1 MDFWFLIL
9 VIPAMILS
17 LAAQAGV
24 NSSYKKNARIF
35 SSRGMTGRE
44 AAEMILRNNGIYDV
58 RIEPVSGSL
67 TDHYSPREQVIRL
80 SEGVYD
86 SSSVAAIGI
95 ASHEAGHAVQ
105 HHVGYVPIK
114 IRNAVL
120 PVANIGSMLA
130 FPLIVIGFLLSS
142 FLLLDL
148 GVIFFSFT
156 TLFQLI
162 TLPVEFNASSRAV
175 KAIEANGVLY
185 GEELN
190 GAKSVLRA
198 AAMTYVAAL
207 AVSFAQ
213 LLRFFFLTRSN
224 RR

>member
-24 NSSYKKNARIF
+24 NSSYKKYATLF

-80 SEGVYD
+80 SEGVFD

-95 ASHEAGHAVQ
+95 ASLEAGHAVQ
-105 HHVGYVPIK
+105 HHVGYAPIK

>member
-9 VIPAMILS
+9 VVPAMLLS
-17 LAAQAGV
+17 LAAQGAV
-24 NSSYKKNARIF
+24 NSSYRKYSGLS
-35 SSRGMTGRE
+35 SSRGITGRE
-44 AAEMILRNNGIYDV
+44 AAEMILRSNGIYNV
-58 RIEPVSGSL
+58 RVEPVRGNL

-86 SSSVAAIGI
+86 SSSIAAIGI

-114 IRNAVL
+114 IRNAVV
-120 PVANIGSMLA
+120 PVANIGSTLA
-130 FPLIVIGFLLSS
+130 FPLILIGFILSS
-142 FLLLDL
+142 ALLLDL

-156 TLFQLI
+156 TLFQLV

-175 KAIEANGVLY
+175 QAIET
-185 GEELN
+185 N
-190 GAKSVLRA
+190 GALYEQELSGAKKVLRA

-213 LLRFFFLTRSN
+213 LLRFFLMTRN
-224 RR
+224 RRN

>member
-1 MDFWFLIL
+1 ML
-9 VIPAMILS
+9 LS
-17 LAAQAGV
+17 LAAQGAV
-24 NSSYKKNARIF
+24 NSSYRKYSGLS
-35 SSRGMTGRE
+35 SSRGITGRE
-44 AAEMILRNNGIYDV
+44 AAEMILRSNGIYNV
-58 RIEPVSGSL
+58 RVEPVRGNL

-86 SSSVAAIGI
+86 SSSIAAIGI

-114 IRNAVL
+114 IRNAVV
-120 PVANIGSMLA
+120 PVANIGSTLA
-130 FPLIVIGFLLSS
+130 FPLILIGFILSS
-142 FLLLDL
+142 ALLLDL

-156 TLFQLI
+156 TLFQLV

-175 KAIEANGVLY
+175 QAIET
-185 GEELN
+185 N
-190 GAKSVLRA
+190 GALYEQELSGAKKVLRA

-213 LLRFFFLTRSN
+213 LLRFFLMTRN
-224 RR
+224 RRN

>member
-1 MDFWFLIL
+1 
-9 VIPAMILS
+9 
-17 LAAQAGV
+17 
-24 NSSYKKNARIF
+24 
-35 SSRGMTGRE
+35 
-44 AAEMILRNNGIYDV
+44 
-58 RIEPVSGSL
+58 
-67 TDHYSPREQVIRL
+67 
-80 SEGVYD
+80 
-86 SSSVAAIGI
+86 
-95 ASHEAGHAVQ
+95 
-105 HHVGYVPIK
+105 
-114 IRNAVL
+114 
-120 PVANIGSMLA
+120 MLA